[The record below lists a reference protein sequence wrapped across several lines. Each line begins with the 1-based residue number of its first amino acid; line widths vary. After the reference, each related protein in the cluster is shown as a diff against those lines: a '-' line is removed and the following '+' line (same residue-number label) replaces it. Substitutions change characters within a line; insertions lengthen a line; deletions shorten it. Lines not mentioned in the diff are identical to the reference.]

1 MKKLYCVRDVK
12 AGYGVTPGVPA
23 ILDMPNDEFAIRVLK
38 GSCAKGQ
45 KPNALNVYP
54 EDKELW
60 CIGEF
65 DDLTGRVTPID
76 PYLVGRAIDYIG
88 SMEIEKNEVNQS
100 SEADREA

>member
-12 AGYGVTPGVPA
+12 AGFGVTPGVPA
-23 ILDMPNDEFAIRVLK
+23 VIDMPNDEFARRVLK

-65 DDLTGRVTPID
+65 DDLTGRLTPIE
-76 PYLVGRAIDYIG
+76 PYMVGRALDYI
-88 SMEIEKNEVNQS
+88 SELEIDNDESNQS
-100 SEADREA
+100 SDANEKA